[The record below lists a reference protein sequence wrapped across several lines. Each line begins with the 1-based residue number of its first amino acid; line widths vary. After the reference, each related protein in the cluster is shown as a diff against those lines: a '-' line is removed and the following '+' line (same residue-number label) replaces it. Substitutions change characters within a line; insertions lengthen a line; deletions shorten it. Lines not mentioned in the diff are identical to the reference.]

1 MNEVFGLEDDTLDIS
16 PSQIEIVSKDNKSF
30 PLDRELAM
38 KSSGLIR
45 AILENDSN
53 AVIIPFDQIN
63 SNVME
68 LVILFIKH
76 DDPIKNKQI
85 PRPLPKD
92 KELKDIV
99 GEWCASFVDLEKEV
113 LFDLVLAAHYLDI
126 ESLLHLAC
134 SRVALLLRG
143 KTVEEIKEEF
153 QLD

>member
-16 PSQIEIVSKDNKSF
+16 PSQIEIVSKDNKTF

-68 LVILFIKH
+68 LVILFIKQNSSE
-76 DDPIKNKQI
+76 PIIGQQNQN
-85 PRPLPKD
+85 R
-92 KELKDIV
+92 
-99 GEWCASFVDLEKEV
+99 C
-113 LFDLVLAAHYLDI
+113 
-126 ESLLHLAC
+126 
-134 SRVALLLRG
+134 
-143 KTVEEIKEEF
+143 
-153 QLD
+153 